1 MASQTQFAGS
11 RILASFLNSIAPLNA
26 VRSSTQSVSSST
38 TLVNDDTLFLALAA
52 NATYNVEL
60 LLLYSGGTQLSSD
73 MKWGFTLP
81 SGASGAGE
89 TSHLAISGGSA
100 VYANQ
105 ATNLTASGSANVCAT
120 GGAGTAFA
128 AKTTATIFTTG
139 AGTLQLQWAQ
149 NTSSATATIMGI
161 GSSLVAWRLA

>member
-11 RILASFLNSIAPLNA
+11 RILASFLNSIAPMNA

-60 LLLYSGGTQLSSD
+60 LLLYSGGTMNSSD

-89 TSHLAISGGSA
+89 TSHLTPGN

-105 ATNLTASGSANVCAT
+105 ATNLTASGSANACAT